1 MQASIQKRFTKQP
14 TVEPVILL
22 KPTQSDFI
30 SKWRTAEVVKNLDRH
45 YQLSIVHYPFLN
57 RDLP

>member
-45 YQLSIVHYPFLN
+45 YQLSIVHYPFLK
-57 RDLP
+57 